1 MKKIV
6 FPTDFSEA
14 SEKAL
19 QVVKYLAKKST
30 ATIHLFHTY
39 NIPATMYTHV
49 ETVIPQQLLD
59 DIRISAENQ
68 TVALKSKLEE
78 EGFDVETTVEMGT
91 ITDEII
97 SFTKN
102 NACDLLVMGTT
113 GDNNLVNK
121 LIGSNASSVLMR
133 VEVPVLLVPKD
144 AVFDGIF
151 SIVYLDELKEDDTAV
166 LHKLFALSDEIGAHN
181 VTLLNVNTGFFFEPI
196 NEHLMIQLNRAFGE
210 EKIKLDTVDGADV
223 KEGIDHYL
231 EEKQVDLVV
240 MSTHKKT
247 ILERLFMQSNTKLMA
262 MQTKVPLLVY
272 HKE

>member
-1 MKKIV
+1 MDILQYNRDAWNHQVDKKDKWKIPV
-6 FPTDFSEA
+6 AKE
-14 SEKAL
+14 EIE
-19 QVVKYLAKKST
+19 LAR
-30 ATIHLFHTY
+30 
-39 NIPATMYTHV
+39 N
-49 ETVIPQQLLD
+49 
-59 DIRISAENQ
+59 
-68 TVALKSKLEE
+68 
-78 EGFDVETTVEMGT
+78 
-91 ITDEII
+91 
-97 SFTKN
+97 
-102 NACDLLVMGTT
+102 
-113 GDNNLVNK
+113 
-121 LIGSNASSVLMR
+121 
-133 VEVPVLLVPKD
+133 
-144 AVFDGIF
+144 GIF
-151 SIVYLDELKEDDTAV
+151 SIVYLDELKEDDTSV

-272 HKE
+272 HKD